1 MAGQAPATHRLQA
14 VQAHALLQQLEASCY
29 RQRTGSE
36 AVTVCC
42 TQKMR
47 RKSRLGIW
55 VALLGRCLDERSAAM
70 SFAGACLP
78 AAAKA
83 SCHRQQTGLEA
94 VPFFKNY
101 LTERRLKLL
110 GSCMVCS
117 SFTGLQTRSY

>member
-1 MAGQAPATHRLQA
+1 MIKRRLGVWGAMAGQAAAAHRRQA

-42 TQKMR
+42 IQEMR
-47 RKSRLGIW
+47 RKYRLGIW
-55 VALLGRCLDERSAAM
+55 VALLGRWLDERSAAM

-83 SCHRQQTGLEA
+83 SCHRQLTGLEA
-94 VPFFKNY
+94 VPI
-101 LTERRLKLL
+101 LKI
-110 GSCMVCS
+110 
-117 SFTGLQTRSY
+117 